1 MDKNAYLE
9 RNASQQPALELLQTM
24 GYIYISPED
33 CALQRG
39 SCYHVL
45 LKDILRGQL
54 RRLNRYAF
62 AGAENEFSAA
72 NIERAMED
80 LDEPLT
86 DGLVRT
92 SEKIYDALL
101 LGKATRRLWAKGKPS
116 AST

>member
-1 MDKNAYLE
+1 MVKEFDKTGYLE
-9 RNASQQPALELLQTM
+9 KNVSQQPAIQLLQAM
-24 GYIYISPED
+24 GYTYISREE
-33 CALQRG
+33 CEAQRG
-39 SCYHVL
+39 SRYHVL

-80 LDEPLT
+80 LDEPLI

-92 SEKIYDALL
+92 SEKIYDVRL
-101 LGKATRRLWAKGKPS
+101 LGKSYP
-116 AST
+116 